1 MPLFRIV
8 SGAISS
14 ELAFFLAFKSLTYE
28 CGMLIVVKA
37 VDNFSPFVNVTSILM
52 PMMMIFI
59 YPWLKKLS
67 PV

>member
-1 MPLFRIV
+1 
-8 SGAISS
+8 
-14 ELAFFLAFKSLTYE
+14 
-28 CGMLIVVKA
+28 MLIVVKA